1 MTREVEVDGEGGG
14 RVETWRRTVRME
26 ERGRGDR
33 RLWVEVGKRSGE
45 AGRR

>member
-26 ERGRGDR
+26 RGRGDR